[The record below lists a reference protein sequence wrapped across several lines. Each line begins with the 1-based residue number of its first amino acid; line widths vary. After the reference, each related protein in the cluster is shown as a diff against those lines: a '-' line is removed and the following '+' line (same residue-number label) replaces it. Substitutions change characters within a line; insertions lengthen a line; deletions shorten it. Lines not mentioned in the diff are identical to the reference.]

1 MNAGH
6 VSGQCI
12 RRDSNPHWTEFETA
26 SFSSWDT
33 DAKWAGWVPGPPPP
47 EGTGFTVRRVCRFAA
62 GPDDVFAQKP
72 ACAAC
77 NCGHQGKKEPAAGNA
92 TGSSFILYTGGP
104 SFRPLGP
111 HTGRFRKRSMLLLF
125 SRSKRYRAD
134 SSELKYTT
142 CIAFMVSSSF
152 VFLHPSYHVKI
163 PDVNA
168 TCGCIL
174 SNLSVSQN
182 NTLPAYCKVSVYY
195 SERIKSL
202 RIKLIQYNRCTRTH
216 KGNVLLRD
224 VRPARGNELKCKHFI
239 RFLYAFSVILIPGD
253 YNGPRIKIITG
264 NTLCTIIIYPG

>member
-26 SFSSWDT
+26 SSSSWDT

-47 EGTGFTVRRVCRFAA
+47 KGTGFTVRRVCRFAA

-77 NCGHQGKKEPAAGNA
+77 NRGHQGKKEPAAGYA

-125 SRSKRYRAD
+125 SRTKTSPAPKGTGMIRA
-134 SSELKYTT
+134 SLNTQHALPSWFLPPLFFCTHLTT
-142 CIAFMVSSSF
+142 
-152 VFLHPSYHVKI
+152 
-163 PDVNA
+163 
-168 TCGCIL
+168 
-174 SNLSVSQN
+174 
-182 NTLPAYCKVSVYY
+182 
-195 SERIKSL
+195 
-202 RIKLIQYNRCTRTH
+202 
-216 KGNVLLRD
+216 
-224 VRPARGNELKCKHFI
+224 
-239 RFLYAFSVILIPGD
+239 
-253 YNGPRIKIITG
+253 
-264 NTLCTIIIYPG
+264 